1 MTYPRRLFAAGAA
14 IALHMAVAVS
24 LAASAA
30 GAEASESPVGSA
42 APGADPA
49 PLFSWGGYFQAVGF
63 MCLLLALLWLA
74 VWTVRRSGKFRFLP
88 MPGALPRDALRM
100 EAQLPLGAKKN
111 LVVVRFL
118 NRRLLLGVTDQR
130 ITLLKETELHDDFA
144 DTDSGER
151 SRSASE
157 QSGSPRNP
165 GVLFAS
171 LLAGARAAREDGLKP
186 QERAEADASGGK

>member
-88 MPGALPRDALRM
+88 MPGPCRGMRCAWKRNCPWER
-100 EAQLPLGAKKN
+100 K
-111 LVVVRFL
+111 
-118 NRRLLLGVTDQR
+118 R
-130 ITLLKETELHDDFA
+130 ILSWYVF
-144 DTDSGER
+144 
-151 SRSASE
+151 
-157 QSGSPRNP
+157 
-165 GVLFAS
+165 
-171 LLAGARAAREDGLKP
+171 
-186 QERAEADASGGK
+186 